1 MIRHEVRKSWKI
13 SILVLIFLF
22 VLQFTFAMLIEP
34 SPLWVRIYGF
44 VPLIYAAYLFI
55 FVDKYEDEN

>member
-1 MIRHEVRKSWKI
+1 MNKSKVKKSWKL
-13 SILVLIFLF
+13 SILVLICLI
-22 VLQFTFAMLIEP
+22 VLKFAFAMLIEP